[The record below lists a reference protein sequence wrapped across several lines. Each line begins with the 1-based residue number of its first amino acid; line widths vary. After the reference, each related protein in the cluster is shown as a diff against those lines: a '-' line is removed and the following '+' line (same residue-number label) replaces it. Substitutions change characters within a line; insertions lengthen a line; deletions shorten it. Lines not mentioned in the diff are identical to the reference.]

1 MRHSRIAVLF
11 TATVLSSGGAA
22 AQAAVAR
29 ADTAVRRT
37 HAIEYSDFYYTRLK
51 IHKIGAITMLPLLAG
66 EYALGDNLLRV
77 ADPPGWVKGTHG
89 AVAGSL
95 AVVAGINTVTGA
107 WNLWDSRHDTHG
119 RLRKYLHVALLVG
132 SDVGFAWAGASAD
145 GAHDSPAAAKH
156 HRDIA
161 LGAIG
166 LDVAG
171 TVMMWLWKD

>member
-1 MRHSRIAVLF
+1 MGVLVA
-11 TATVLSSGGAA
+11 ATLLSSGVAA
-22 AQAAVAR
+22 AQTLVGR
-29 ADTAVRRT
+29 ADTTVKRP
-37 HAIEYSDFYYTRLK
+37 HAIEYSDLYYTRLK

-77 ADPPGWVKGTHG
+77 ANPPGWVKGTHG

-95 AVVAGINTVTGA
+95 AVVAGINTATGA
-107 WNLWDSRHDTHG
+107 WNLWDSRHDAHG

-132 SDVGFAWAGASAD
+132 SDVGFAWAGASAED
-145 GAHDSPAAAKH
+145 AHQSLAGAKH